1 MASLE
6 VLMNLNPDT
15 VPGKYLL
22 SAIYV
27 ALDFGA
33 AWTLA
38 WTVKRF
44 PLARSWLAGRNAR
57 ITAALLGYGLL
68 LTAAIGTLAWPLHS
82 SRDQAIFLQLSL
94 AGGFLLIYQYAL
106 RRLK

>member
-1 MASLE
+1 
-6 VLMNLNPDT
+6 MNLAPDT
-15 VPGKYLL
+15 VTGKYLL
-22 SAIYV
+22 TAFYV

-33 AWTLA
+33 AWILA
-38 WTVKRF
+38 WFVKRQL
-44 PLARSWLAGRNAR
+44 PGLAMLAGRNAR
-57 ITAALLGYGLL
+57 LVSTLLGYGLL

-82 SRDQAIFLQLSL
+82 SRDQAIFFWLSL